1 MLPILALLT
10 GAADAGL
17 TLSAFAARLPTRATA
32 SDRLP
37 EIPQELSAPLLR
49 SLASDPATRSA
60 LLDGIGETAGIDLT
74 DGVRMTL
81 ATGDIVHLRM
91 SGNAPELRCYA
102 EAADAHRAQGL
113 VAKVLARV
121 AEHLQPDP

>member
-1 MLPILALLT
+1 MLPLLALLA

-17 TLSAFAARLPTRATA
+17 TLSAFAARLPTRVTA

-37 EIPQELSAPLLR
+37 EIPQELSGPLLS
-49 SLASDPATRSA
+49 SLASDGTARA
-60 LLDGIGETAGIDLT
+60 RLLDGIGEVAGIDLT

-81 ATGDIVHLRM
+81 ASGDILHLRM

-102 EAADAHRAQGL
+102 EAADPVRAREL
-113 VAKVLARV
+113 VALVLARV
-121 AEHLQPDP
+121 AARFQPAR